1 MMRLAH
7 IAALALALVAARGA
21 IPTDEDGVL
30 ILDDSNFDTAVANNE
45 VLLVEFYAPWCG
57 HCKKF
62 APEYGAA
69 ARALRDED
77 GDEAVPFAKV
87 DATVATATA
96 QKLEIKGYPSLRLV
110 KQGRAIDA
118 TDLAGRDKASLL
130 QYVRAARKPRWRRI
144 ATVAEAN
151 EHVLEANG
159 VRVVGAF
166 KSEMSLAL
174 HAFIEVAEKFRYPV
188 TFAYATD
195 AAVKKHLGFSEKAK
209 NKVLLFKP
217 YDEEKQSFTM
227 SELDLSKLPPQQP
240 QMPGGPP
247 PAPRPPPGSFDGEA
261 LGDWVELMMMPL
273 LVIFRPDA
281 VDLIFGGPVQVHI
294 VLVVDPADGVDQELQ
309 DAVNEV
315 ALAHRGRALHILMMR
330 DDENEEMA
338 GVLEFL
344 KVRTYP
350 TLVLSDM
357 TNATEAEPAGKQT
370 KYPASKVKAL
380 DKASLLAWEKKHLEK
395 IEATNAE
402 QERQRLLK
410 AHGLDGTFGDNLRDP
425 KMAQMMSMIGMP
437 PQLVQQLA
445 DTSAKRKRTW
455 STGS

>member
-1 MMRLAH
+1 M
-7 IAALALALVAARGA
+7 
-21 IPTDEDGVL
+21 
-30 ILDDSNFDTAVANNE
+30 
-45 VLLVEFYAPWCG
+45 
-57 HCKKF
+57 
-62 APEYGAA
+62 
-69 ARALRDED
+69 
-77 GDEAVPFAKV
+77 
-87 DATVATATA
+87 
-96 QKLEIKGYPSLRLV
+96 
-110 KQGRAIDA
+110 
-118 TDLAGRDKASLL
+118 
-130 QYVRAARKPRWRRI
+130 
-144 ATVAEAN
+144 
-151 EHVLEANG
+151 
-159 VRVVGAF
+159 
-166 KSEMSLAL
+166 
-174 HAFIEVAEKFRYPV
+174 
-188 TFAYATD
+188 
-195 AAVKKHLGFSEKAK
+195 
-209 NKVLLFKP
+209 
-217 YDEEKQSFTM
+217 
-227 SELDLSKLPPQQP
+227 
-240 QMPGGPP
+240 
-247 PAPRPPPGSFDGEA
+247 
-261 LGDWVELMMMPL
+261 
-273 LVIFRPDA
+273 
-281 VDLIFGGPVQVHI
+281 
-294 VLVVDPADGVDQELQ
+294 LVVDPADGVDQELQ

-455 STGS
+455 STAS